1 MKPFGASKS
10 VVIVSF
16 PHLIRHSLEDKND
29 HQTTAILSSGN
40 SICQDTILHSQ
51 TIVRIFHKKNSPSL
65 FPYLHQVPNYSFQNE
80 PVRNLMNIKQT
91 RLEVMH
97 FLSQRMDGF
106 IETFLKSIDTN
117 WQPSDLL
124 PDSNSEAFLAEVKEL
139 RLQCR
144 ELPYDYLA
152 VLVGDIITEE
162 ALPTYE
168 TWLMDIEGI
177 GQTKKEGWSKWIR
190 MWTAEENRHGDLLN
204 KYVYLSGRVNMR
216 QMEISTQYLI
226 ADGMEIGA
234 ARDPYRN
241 FVYTSFQEMATN
253 ISHRRTASLAK
264 QFGNNQL
271 SKICGVIASDEARH
285 AKAYKSFIKQIFDID
300 ASEMMLAF
308 EDMMRKKIVMPAHF
322 LRQQGEKIGTTFSHF
337 SDAAQRLGVYTT
349 IDYTDILE
357 SLIKEW
363 NLTNIRSLNDAA
375 ERARDYLMALPGRF
389 RKVAERS
396 TIKAT
401 LDYEFNWITR

>member
-1 MKPFGASKS
+1 M
-10 VVIVSF
+10 
-16 PHLIRHSLEDKND
+16 N
-29 HQTTAILSSGN
+29 LSQSR
-40 SICQDTILHSQ
+40 
-51 TIVRIFHKKNSPSL
+51 V
-65 FPYLHQVPNYSFQNE
+65 
-80 PVRNLMNIKQT
+80 
-91 RLEVMH
+91 EVMH
-97 FLSQRMDGF
+97 FLAQKMDS
-106 IETFLKSIDTN
+106 IIDTFLKNIDTN

-124 PDSNSEAFLAEVKEL
+124 PDSSHENFLVDVKEL
-139 RLQCR
+139 RLECR

-168 TWLMDIEGI
+168 TWLMDMEGV
-177 GQTKKEGWSKWIR
+177 GKESGRDGWSKWIR

-253 ISHRRTASLAK
+253 ISHRRTATLSK
-264 QFGNNQL
+264 KYGNNQL

-285 AKAYKSFIKQIFDID
+285 AKAYKSFIAKIFEID

-322 LRQQGEKIGTTFSHF
+322 LRQQGEKISATFTHF

-349 IDYTDILE
+349 IDYTEILE
-357 SLIKEW
+357 NLIKEW
-363 NLTNIRSLNDAA
+363 DIANIRGINDAA
-375 ERARDYLMALPGRF
+375 EKARDYLMSLPDRF
-389 RKVAERS
+389 RRIAERS
-396 TIKAT
+396 SIKSP
-401 LDYEFNWITR
+401 LEYEFNWITR